1 MSRNTSRRNT
11 LQIRSSSTNTSNNFN
26 SDRDPTITDDLAKS
40 HDIGSLWINV
50 LTDKCFIC
58 LDNFKSKS
66 IWKIITPEQDPR
78 INQLEQRI
86 LYLEQ
91 IIKNLTGL
99 GI

>member
-11 LQIRSSSTNTSNNFN
+11 LQIKSSSTTNNFN

-40 HDIGSLWINV
+40 YDVGSLWINV
-50 LTDKCFIC
+50 STDKCFIC

-78 INQLEQRI
+78 ISQLEQRI

-99 GI
+99 GK